1 LRFVENKCLFFN
13 NVKIICTLATT
24 NQQNLKQMKV
34 YFFILS
40 LFFCGISFAQITA
53 TGLIKDKDGMSLPGT
68 TIAVAG
74 TTIATI
80 ADAEGKF
87 ILVANKQLPFEIE
100 VSSVGFVTQKVQ
112 ITKNNQVVNVVLLEE
127 ENLLNE
133 IVVSA
138 SRTPERI
145 LESPVTVER
154 MGLKEIRNTSSPSF
168 YDGLENLKEVHFNT
182 SSLSFKTINT
192 RGFASV
198 GNTRFMQLVDGMD
211 NSSPALNFV
220 LGNLI
225 GLSEIDIASVELLPG
240 ASSALY
246 GANAFNGILFMT
258 SRSPFTSQGI
268 STYFKEGL
276 TSQEAAGDNRFY
288 DFGLRAAHAFS
299 PYFAAKAN
307 FNYMKGTEWI
317 AADERSMTAGGLRGT
332 NQNYDG
338 LNLYGDEVTTFI
350 PNVGQVSRT
359 GYREQD
365 LSDNQVRSVKADFS
379 LHFRPWKDDFEII
392 LQHKLG
398 FGNTIYQGAN
408 RYYLQDFFMNQSK
421 IEIQGK
427 NFFVR
432 GYVTGEDAG
441 NSYDMRFA
449 GWNVNRSWKGDR
461 AWFTDYATAF
471 LQSQIGL
478 GFNANQASSF
488 ARNFA
493 DNNVTTVPGIP
504 GVANPLGLTP
514 NGQARF
520 LPGTPEF
527 NNALAT
533 VISNPDL
540 TEGAQFL
547 DQSKIYHSDVNYNFK
562 DIIKFAEIQVGG
574 SFRQYELNSFG
585 TIFTDFDGPI
595 RYDEYGVYSQV
606 QKKFM
611 EERLKFTGSIRYD
624 KAQNFDGQFSPRV
637 SFVYSAGELK
647 NHNFRASFQTGFRNP
662 TTQDQYIGLDL
673 GPFALIGSAP
683 DNLSRFEESLPVS
696 EVGQTLNGGQDTVT
710 FDGNDAY
717 NAPVYSVPSV
727 TRFSQTGNTADL
739 QIVNVNLVKPEQ
751 VKAFEVGYKSVL
763 ENGFSVDMNVY
774 HNIYNDFLSTSR
786 IITPY
791 YGTVGSNYVPGSS
804 DLLGLQSIANGD
816 RRVYQVYTNTS
827 ETVTSTG
834 FGVGLSKKVY
844 KEFEVGVNYNFAD
857 FQFDQAKD
865 PSFIAGFN
873 TPKHRVKASLGNTAL
888 FKNFGFNLN
897 ARYNSEYLWQSS
909 FADGIVPENVVFDA
923 QINYAIPSIKSVLKV
938 GGANLFGDDYIQVI
952 GAGMIGRQ
960 LFASLTINP

>member
-1 LRFVENKCLFFN
+1 M
-13 NVKIICTLATT
+13 ADS

-34 YFFILS
+34 YFAIFS
-40 LFFCGISFAQITA
+40 LLFGAITFAQTTV
-53 TGLIKDKDGMSLPGT
+53 TGTIKDKDGL
-68 TIAVAG
+68 AVSGANISVVG
-74 TTIATI
+74 QNIGSI
-80 ADAEGKF
+80 ADANGTFK
-87 ILVANKQLPFEIE
+87 LVANVKLPFDVEISSIGY
-100 VSSVGFVTQKVQ
+100 VSQKVQ
-112 ITKNNQVVNVVLLEE
+112 ITKNNQIVNLLLIEE
-127 ENLLNE
+127 DNLLNE
-133 IVVSA
+133 IIVSA

-154 MGLKEIRNTSSPSF
+154 MGLKEIRSTSSPSF
-168 YDGLENLKEVHFNT
+168 YDGLENLKEVQVNT
-182 SSLSFKTINT
+182 SSLSFKSINT
-192 RGFASV
+192 RGFATIN
-198 GNTRFMQLVDGMD
+198 NTRFMQLVDGMD

-225 GLSEIDIASVELLPG
+225 GLSELDVASVELLPG

-268 STYFKEGL
+268 STYYKQGL
-276 TSQEAAGDNRFY
+276 TSQEAAGDNNYY
-288 DFGLRAAHAFS
+288 DFGVRAAHAFS
-299 PYFAAKAN
+299 PYFAAKVN
-307 FNYMKGTEWI
+307 FNYMQGTEWI
-317 AADERSMTAGGLRGT
+317 ANDERSMTAGGRNHAD

-338 LNLYGDEVTTFI
+338 LNTYGDEVSTFI

-365 LSDNQVRSVKADFS
+365 LSDNKVESVKADFS
-379 LHFRPWKDDFEII
+379 LHFRPFKNDFEII

-408 RYYLQDFFMNQSK
+408 RYYLQDFYMNQTK
-421 IEIQGK
+421 VEVQGK

-432 GYVTGEDAG
+432 GYMTGEDAG

-449 GWNVNRSWKGDR
+449 GWNTNRAWKSDQG
-461 AWFTDYATAF
+461 WFTDYATAF
-471 LQSQIGL
+471 LQSQIQGI
-478 GFNANQASSF
+478 ASNTTTASAF

-493 DNNVTTVPGIP
+493 DNNISPAGLSSP
-504 GVANPLGLTP
+504 LTP
-514 NGQARF
+514 SGQARL

-527 NNALAT
+527 NAALAAVT
-533 VISNPDL
+533 SNPNLKDG
-540 TEGAQFL
+540 GAQFL
-547 DQSKIYHSDVNYNFK
+547 DQSKIYHADINYNFK
-562 DIIKFAEIQVGG
+562 DIIKFAEFQVGG

-595 RYDEYGVYSQV
+595 RYDEFGIYSQV

-611 EERLKFTGSIRYD
+611 EDRLKFTGSVRYD

-647 NHNFRASFQTGFRNP
+647 NHNFRASYQTGFRNP

-683 DNLSRFEESLPVS
+683 DNLDRFVETLQFSAA
-696 EVGQTLNGGQDTVT
+696 GQAIPGNGTEVT

-717 NAPVYSVPSV
+717 NTPVYSVPSV
-727 TRFSQTGNTADL
+727 ARFSRSLNPADL
-739 QIVNVNLVKPEQ
+739 QVVNVNIVKPEQ
-751 VKAFEVGYKSVL
+751 VQAFEVGYKSVL
-763 ENGFSVDMNVY
+763 ENGFAVDMNVY
-774 HNIYNDFLSTSR
+774 YNSYNDFMSTSR

-791 YGTVGSNYVPGSS
+791 YGAVGTDFTDSQVQ
-804 DLLGLQSIANGD
+804 LGLQAIANGD

-827 ETVTSTG
+827 ETVTSLG
-834 FGVGLSKKVY
+834 FGLGVSKKVY
-844 KEFEVGVNYNFAD
+844 KDFEVGMNYNYAEFS
-857 FQFDQAKD
+857 FDQAKD

-873 TPKHRVKASLGNTAL
+873 TPKHRVKASFGNTEV

-897 ARYNSEYLWQSS
+897 ARYNSEYLWQAS
-909 FADGIVPENVVFDA
+909 FADGLVPENVVFDA
-923 QINYAIPSIKSVLKV
+923 QVNYTIPAIKSVLKL
-938 GGANLFGDDYIQVI
+938 GGANLFGNDYLQVV
-952 GAGMIGRQ
+952 GAGWIGRQ
-960 LFASLTINP
+960 IFASLTINP